1 MAVNSQKN
9 AQMRRKPQQ
18 ARSQERVDRI
28 LNVAEQMFIETGY
41 QATTTRAI
49 ASRAE
54 IPVGSLYQFFP
65 DKAAILKALAARY
78 MEQEKQIFADLHT
91 EEAIALPLSVYV
103 ETVLDTYDRFYVAN
117 PGYRVV
123 FEQLFKAT
131 PELPISMYEEM
142 EVPLTTELQKFI
154 ARREPSLD
162 PAQCELIATVAVE
175 VVGTLQWLSLH
186 RDEAFRVKVVG
197 ETKKLMLSYL
207 NLYLAE

>member
-54 IPVGSLYQFFP
+54 IPIGSLYQFFP

-78 MEQEKQIFADLHT
+78 IEQEKQIFADLHT

-131 PELPISMYEEM
+131 PEIPISMYEEM

-154 ARREPSLD
+154 ARRNPSLA

-186 RDEAFRVKVVG
+186 RDEAFRVKVIG